1 MFNQLL
7 GGESISQYSYAFEKI
22 QLLHHILPFKQ
33 LLVSFVQM
41 YAYIYSWFGC
51 QCQFQFQACSAF
63 TWCQGPCSLLSHL
76 AQLLCS
82 CHHLLLLNQTNTLKL
97 CHDLLILFV
106 LDLGLLHLLFF
117 AGAKMGIVRWKVL
130 LVEL

>member
-1 MFNQLL
+1 MLDQLL

-41 YAYIYSWFGC
+41 YASWFGLQC
-51 QCQFQFQACSAF
+51 QCPFQACSAF
-63 TWCQGPCSLLSHL
+63 TWCLGPCSLLSHL
-76 AQLLCS
+76 SQLLCS
-82 CHHLLLLNQTNTLKL
+82 CHHLFLLNQTNTLKL

-106 LDLGLLHLLFF
+106 LNLGLLHLLFF
-117 AGAKMGIVRWKVL
+117 AGAKMGIMRRKVL